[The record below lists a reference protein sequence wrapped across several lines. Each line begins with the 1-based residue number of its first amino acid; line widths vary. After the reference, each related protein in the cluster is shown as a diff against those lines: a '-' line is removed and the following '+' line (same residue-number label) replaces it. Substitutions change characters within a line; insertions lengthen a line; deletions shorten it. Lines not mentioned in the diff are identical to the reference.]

1 MIVEKIIATIFHF
14 FIILLR
20 TISPHMIISTDT
32 THLILL
38 GLLLAMFLIQAWY
51 WLGYYRRAAF
61 AKPESAGAKTSLPPL
76 SVVICAR
83 NEAENLAR
91 FLPDVLKQDYPSF
104 EVVVVNDCSEDNSYD
119 VLGDL
124 MKKFPNLKVSM
135 IQKDPGFTHTKKLAM
150 LIGIKAAKNDLLVF
164 TDADCRPAS
173 PQWLRQVAAAAEGNN
188 TDIVI
193 GYGAYN
199 EEKGL
204 LNSYIR
210 YETMFVAMQ
219 YFGMAMAGK
228 PYMGVGR
235 NLAYRRTFFF
245 AKGGFGP
252 HNHIMSGDD
261 DLFVNRNATSGNCSL
276 MMTHDSFTLSVAA
289 KTVREWAKQKKRHLT
304 AAVYYKNQDKLRL
317 FLEPFSRVTW
327 YGLLITMLI
336 MLASWPVVAFLA
348 VARFAMR
355 AVILR
360 KAAAVF
366 NERRLWFVSLFFDIF
381 APFLTAFLYLTNRRK
396 GKGRETWK

>member
-1 MIVEKIIATIFHF
+1 
-14 FIILLR
+14 
-20 TISPHMIISTDT
+20 MIISTDT
-32 THLILL
+32 IHLILL
-38 GLLLAMFLIQAWY
+38 GLLFAMFVIQAWY
-51 WLGYYRRAAF
+51 WLGYYRRVAS
-61 AKPESAGAKTSLPPL
+61 AKPVAPSPAVSLPPL

-83 NEAENLAR
+83 NEAENLSR
-91 FLPDVLKQDYPSF
+91 FLPDVLNQDYPSY
-104 EVVVVNDCSEDNSYD
+104 EVVVVNDCSEDSTYD
-119 VLGDL
+119 VLGSF
-124 MKKFPNLKVSM
+124 MKKYPHLKVSM

-173 PQWLRQVAAAAEGNN
+173 PQWLRHVAAAATGEK

-193 GYGAYN
+193 GYGAYSQ
-199 EEKGL
+199 EKGL

-210 YETMFVAMQ
+210 YETMFIALQ

-245 AKGGFGP
+245 GKGGFGP

-261 DLFVNRNATSGNCSL
+261 DLFVNRNATADNCSL
-276 MMTHDSFTLSVAA
+276 MLTHDSFTLSVPS
-289 KTVREWAKQKKRHLT
+289 KTIAEWIKQKRRHLT
-304 AAVYYKNQDKLRL
+304 TAVHYKSQDKFRL

-327 YGLLITMLI
+327 YGLLITMLA
-336 MLASWPVVAFLA
+336 MLVSWPVVAFLA
-348 VARFAMR
+348 VSRLVMR
-355 AVILR
+355 AVILS
-360 KAAAVF
+360 KAATVF